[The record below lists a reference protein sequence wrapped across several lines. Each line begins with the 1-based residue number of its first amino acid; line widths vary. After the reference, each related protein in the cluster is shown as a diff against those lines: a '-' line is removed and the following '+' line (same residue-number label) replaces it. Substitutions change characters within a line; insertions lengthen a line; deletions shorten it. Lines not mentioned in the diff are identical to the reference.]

1 MKRIFIA
8 IKVEPD
14 AALLEMISSLKS
26 LLAAESIKWVDPSS
40 IHLTIAFLGDTDE
53 KRIKILNSMLNYKCP
68 GFNEFEFILAGTGV
82 FKNIRDPR
90 VIWAGIRSS
99 GRLSDLNVV
108 ISAGLKETGF
118 NIEERPFKPHLTLG
132 RVKSVKNTENLKFVL
147 DKYSETEFQTVLV
160 KEVILFESI
169 LQQTGPVYKPL
180 GDFHSENSILRFPPQ
195 LPTGVLPLN
204 PLKGTFKTPFR
215 GQGVKPG
222 NFPIFVFKN

>member
-40 IHLTIAFLGDTDE
+40 IHLTIAFLGNTDE

-180 GDFHSENSILRFPPQ
+180 GRFS
-195 LPTGVLPLN
+195 L
-204 PLKGTFKTPFR
+204 
-215 GQGVKPG
+215 
-222 NFPIFVFKN
+222 